1 VLDLKILYGAQ
12 VVIIEYLQHKKD
24 IDTKRN
30 EKKSHQILIRIPF
43 FFFKFL
49 RFVFNFLYI
58 YFLKIVGRKINNPIK
73 VINHN

>member
-43 FFFKFL
+43 FFFLIFKICFL
-49 RFVFNFLYI
+49 FSIYI
-58 YFLKIVGRKINNPIK
+58 FFKDSG
-73 VINHN
+73 

>member
-43 FFFKFL
+43 FFF
-49 RFVFNFLYI
+49 FNF
-58 YFLKIVGRKINNPIK
+58 
-73 VINHN
+73 